1 MNLEQKIEAILF
13 YKGEP
18 MAETELVHIFR
29 ESSEAISE
37 ALGKLESSLTERGVR
52 LVRNGKEVEL
62 RTASEASGM
71 LEELRKEE
79 LSKDLGKAAVETL
92 AIVLYRGPISRS
104 EIDYIRGVNSS
115 FILRSLMIRGLVERE
130 ANEKDQRSFLYR
142 PTIEL
147 LSHLGVS
154 KVEDLPDYQS
164 VGEGVKAL
172 ITEEET
178 S

>member
-1 MNLEQKIEAILF
+1 
-13 YKGEP
+13 
-18 MAETELVHIFR
+18 
-29 ESSEAISE
+29 
-37 ALGKLESSLTERGVR
+37 
-52 LVRNGKEVEL
+52 
-62 RTASEASGM
+62 
-71 LEELRKEE
+71 
-79 LSKDLGKAAVETL
+79 
-92 AIVLYRGPISRS
+92 
-104 EIDYIRGVNSS
+104 
-115 FILRSLMIRGLVERE
+115 MIRGLVERE